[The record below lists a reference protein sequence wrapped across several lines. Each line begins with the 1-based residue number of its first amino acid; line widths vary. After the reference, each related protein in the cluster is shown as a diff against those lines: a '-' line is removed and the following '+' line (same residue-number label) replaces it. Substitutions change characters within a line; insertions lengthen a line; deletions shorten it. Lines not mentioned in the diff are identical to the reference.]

1 MNQESVCCGWLEDS
15 KNDGMLLS
23 PTEALILMA
32 RVHMAAFVLILL
44 AMSVPLQHSFGS
56 TRTLD
61 FSLFPDGSTHVTYSL
76 ESDPFLPDTE
86 VSLYGDS
93 FENLLVE
100 DENGFLLT
108 TQSENNILQV
118 ETLGS
123 SNILINYDTYSLISK
138 DGKIWSFEVDSP
150 VEFNVIMPENSVIV
164 GMSTFPIDM
173 GVESDRT
180 KILLPS
186 GMAEITYF
194 LAVAESSQVLPPVEE
209 TTVPRD
215 GDDTMI
221 YAAVGGAIAA
231 IAVGGAIAM
240 KMRGKSKPVTTSA
253 PQSTTTS
260 VKDEAVFDIE
270 KAIDKPDLR
279 EDDKE
284 IIKFIHENGGSALE
298 SDLRKKFLLPRTT
311 MWRAVKRLERHGLI
325 EITKKDQQNLI
336 KLTNVEADNNE

>member
-1 MNQESVCCGWLEDS
+1 MNQESVYCGWLEDS

-23 PTEALILMA
+23 PTDALILMA
-32 RVHMAAFVLILL
+32 RVHVAAFVLILL

-61 FSLFPDGSTHVTYSL
+61 FFLFPDGSTHVTYSL
-76 ESDPFLPDTE
+76 DSDPLLPDTE

-93 FENLLVE
+93 LENLVAE
-100 DENGFLLT
+100 DENGFLLS
-108 TQSENNILQV
+108 TQSEKNILQV

-138 DGKIWSFEVDSP
+138 DGKIWSFEIDSP
-150 VEFNVIMPENSVIV
+150 VEFNVVMPENSVIV

-173 GVESDRT
+173 NVDSDRT

-186 GMAEITYF
+186 GPAEITYF
-194 LAVAESSQVLPPVEE
+194 LAVAESSLDLPPEE
-209 TTVPRD
+209 TPVTADNDNSMMYVA
-215 GDDTMI
+215 GG
-221 YAAVGGAIAA
+221 AAVAIAA
-231 IAVGGAIAM
+231 IAAIAIKM
-240 KMRGKSKPVTTSA
+240 KNKPKQVVSASQTTAVAEKNEPFNIGKVL
-253 PQSTTTS
+253 
-260 VKDEAVFDIE
+260 EM
-270 KAIDKPDLR
+270 PDLR
-279 EDDKE
+279 EDDKD

-311 MWRAVKRLERHGLI
+311 MWRAVKRLERHELI

-336 KLTNVEADNNE
+336 KLTNVETDKNE

>member
-1 MNQESVCCGWLEDS
+1 MNQESVYCGWLEDS

-23 PTEALILMA
+23 PTDALILMA
-32 RVHMAAFVLILL
+32 RVHVAAFVLILL

-61 FSLFPDGSTHVTYSL
+61 FFLFPDGSTHVTYSL
-76 ESDPFLPDTE
+76 DSDPLLPDAE

-93 FENLLVE
+93 LENLVAE
-100 DENGFLLT
+100 DENGFLLS
-108 TQSENNILQV
+108 TQSEKNILQV

-138 DGKIWSFEVDSP
+138 DGKIWSFEIDSP
-150 VEFNVIMPENSVIV
+150 VEFNVVMPENSVIV

-173 GVESDRT
+173 NVDSDRT

-186 GMAEITYF
+186 GPAEITYF
-194 LAVAESSQVLPPVEE
+194 LAVAESSQVLPPEE
-209 TTVPRD
+209 TPVTADNDNSMMYVA
-215 GDDTMI
+215 GG
-221 YAAVGGAIAA
+221 AAVAIAA
-231 IAVGGAIAM
+231 IAAIAIKM
-240 KMRGKSKPVTTSA
+240 KNKSKQIVSA
-253 PQSTTTS
+253 PQTT
-260 VKDEAVFDIE
+260 VVAERNEPFNIE
-270 KAIDKPDLR
+270 KVLEMPDLR
-279 EDDKE
+279 EDDKD

-311 MWRAVKRLERHGLI
+311 MWRAVKRLERHELI

-336 KLTNVEADNNE
+336 KLTNVETDKNE

>member
-1 MNQESVCCGWLEDS
+1 MNQESVYCGWLEDS

-23 PTEALILMA
+23 PTNALILMA
-32 RVHMAAFVLILL
+32 RVHVAAFVLILL

-61 FSLFPDGSTHVTYSL
+61 FFLFPDGSTHVTYSL
-76 ESDPFLPDTE
+76 DSDPLLPDTE

-93 FENLLVE
+93 LENLVAE
-100 DENGFLLT
+100 DENGFLLS
-108 TQSENNILQV
+108 TQSEKNILQV

-138 DGKIWSFEVDSP
+138 DGKIWSFEIDSP
-150 VEFNVIMPENSVIV
+150 VEFNVVMPENSVIV

-173 GVESDRT
+173 NVDSDRT
-180 KILLPS
+180 KIFLPS
-186 GMAEITYF
+186 GPAEITYF
-194 LAVAESSQVLPPVEE
+194 LAVAESSQVLPPEE
-209 TTVPRD
+209 TPVTE
-215 GDDTMI
+215 GDDNSIM
-221 YAAVGGAIAA
+221 YVAGGAAVAIAA
-231 IAVGGAIAM
+231 IAAIAIKM
-240 KMRGKSKPVTTSA
+240 KNKPKQNVLAS
-253 PQSTTTS
+253 QN
-260 VKDEAVFDIE
+260 AVIAEKNEPFSIE
-270 KAIDKPDLR
+270 KVLEMPDLR

-311 MWRAVKRLERHGLI
+311 MWRAVKRLERHELI

-336 KLTNVEADNNE
+336 KLTNVETDKNE

>member
-1 MNQESVCCGWLEDS
+1 M
-15 KNDGMLLS
+15 
-23 PTEALILMA
+23 
-32 RVHMAAFVLILL
+32 
-44 AMSVPLQHSFGS
+44 AMSVPLQHSYGS

-61 FSLFPDGSTHVTYSL
+61 FFLFPDGSTHVTYSL

-86 VSLYGDS
+86 VSLYGNS
-93 FENLLVE
+93 FENLVAE
-100 DENGFLLT
+100 DESGFPLT
-108 TQSENNILQV
+108 IQSENNILQV

-150 VEFNVIMPENSVIV
+150 VEFNVVMPQNSVIV

-186 GMAEITYF
+186 GPAEITYF
-194 LAVAESSQVLPPVEE
+194 LAVAESSQVLPPKEE
-209 TTVPRD
+209 TPETQD
-215 GDDTMI
+215 GDNTI
-221 YAAVGGAIAA
+221 LYAAVGGAIAV

-240 KMRGKSKPVTTSA
+240 KMRGKPKPLITTSS
-253 PQSTTTS
+253 QNTMTTAKEEES
-260 VKDEAVFDIE
+260 FDIE
-270 KAIDKPDLR
+270 KAMDKPDLR

-284 IIKFIHENGGSALE
+284 IVKFIHENGGSALE

-336 KLTNVEADNNE
+336 KLTNEEADNE

>member
-1 MNQESVCCGWLEDS
+1 MNQESACCGWLEDS

-23 PTEALILMA
+23 PTDALILMA
-32 RVHMAAFVLILL
+32 RVHLAALVLILL

-61 FSLFPDGSTHVTYSL
+61 FFLFPDGSTHVTYSL

-93 FENLLVE
+93 FENLVLE
-100 DENGFLLT
+100 DENGFPLT
-108 TQSENNILQV
+108 AQTENNILQV

-150 VEFNVIMPENSVIV
+150 VEFSVIMPENSVIV

-180 KILLPS
+180 EILLPS
-186 GMAEITYF
+186 GIAEITYF
-194 LAVAESSQVLPPVEE
+194 LAVAESSQILPPVEE
-209 TTVPRD
+209 TPAPQDADNT
-215 GDDTMI
+215 TI
-221 YAAVGGAIAA
+221 YAIGGAIGVIA
-231 IAVGGAIAM
+231 IGGAIAM
-240 KMRGKSKPVTTSA
+240 KIRGKPKPVITS
-253 PQSTTTS
+253 PQTITAS
-260 VKDEAVFDIE
+260 VKEEDTFDIE
-270 KAIDKPDLR
+270 KAMDKPDLR

-311 MWRAVKRLERHGLI
+311 MWRAVKRLERHSLI

-336 KLTNVEADNNE
+336 KLTNLEDNNNE

>member
-93 FENLLVE
+93 FENLVVQ
-100 DENGFLLT
+100 DENEFLLT
-108 TQSENNILQV
+108 TQYENNILQV

-138 DGKIWSFEVDSP
+138 DGKIWSFEVNSP

-173 GVESDRT
+173 GIESDRT

-194 LAVAESSQVLPPVEE
+194 LAVAESSQVLSPVEE
-209 TTVPRD
+209 TPVSQDEDNTI
-215 GDDTMI
+215 I
-221 YAAVGGAIAA
+221 YAVGVA
-231 IAVGGAIAM
+231 IAVIAVGVAITM
-240 KMRGKSKPVTTSA
+240 KMRGKSKPVITTS
-253 PQSTTTS
+253 PQSTMTTAKEEES
-260 VKDEAVFDIE
+260 FDIG
-270 KAIDKPDLR
+270 KAMDKPDLR

-336 KLTNVEADNNE
+336 KLTNTEANNNE

>member
-56 TRTLD
+56 ARTLD
-61 FSLFPDGSTHVTYSL
+61 FFLFPDGSTHVTYSL
-76 ESDPFLPDTE
+76 DSDPLLPDTE

-93 FENLLVE
+93 LENLVAE
-100 DENGFLLT
+100 DENGFLLS
-108 TQSENNILQV
+108 TQSEKNILQV

-123 SNILINYDTYSLISK
+123 SSILINYDTYSLISK
-138 DGKIWSFEVDSP
+138 DGKIWSFEIDSP
-150 VEFNVIMPENSVIV
+150 VEFNVVMPENSVIV

-173 GVESDRT
+173 NVDSDRT

-186 GMAEITYF
+186 GPAEITYF
-194 LAVAESSQVLPPVEE
+194 LAVAESSQVLPPEE
-209 TTVPRD
+209 TPVTADNDNSMMYVV
-215 GDDTMI
+215 GG
-221 YAAVGGAIAA
+221 AAVAIAA
-231 IAVGGAIAM
+231 IAAIAIKM
-240 KMRGKSKPVTTSA
+240 KNKPKQIVSVPQTTVVA
-253 PQSTTTS
+253 ERNEP
-260 VKDEAVFDIE
+260 FNIE
-270 KAIDKPDLR
+270 KVLEMPDLR
-279 EDDKE
+279 EDDKD

-311 MWRAVKRLERHGLI
+311 MWRAVKRLERHELI

-336 KLTNVEADNNE
+336 KLTNVETDKNE

>member
-1 MNQESVCCGWLEDS
+1 MNQESVYCGWLEDS

-61 FSLFPDGSTHVTYSL
+61 FFLFPDGSTHVTYSL

-93 FENLLVE
+93 LENLVTE
-100 DENGFLLT
+100 DENGFLLST
-108 TQSENNILQV
+108 EAENNILHV

-150 VEFNVIMPENSVIV
+150 VEFNVVMPQNSVIV

-173 GVESDRT
+173 GVEDERT

-194 LAVAESSQVLPPVEE
+194 LAVAESSQVLPPAEE
-209 TTVPRD
+209 TPVTQ
-215 GDDTMI
+215 DDDNTMV
-221 YAAVGGAIAA
+221 YAAAGGAIAV
-231 IAVGGAIAM
+231 IAVGGAVAM
-240 KMRGKSKPVTTSA
+240 KMRGKSKPVSTST
-253 PQSTTTS
+253 PQTTTTLS
-260 VKDEAVFDIE
+260 
-270 KAIDKPDLR
+270 L
-279 EDDKE
+279 
-284 IIKFIHENGGSALE
+284 IH
-298 SDLRKKFLLPRTT
+298 
-311 MWRAVKRLERHGLI
+311 I
-325 EITKKDQQNLI
+325 
-336 KLTNVEADNNE
+336 

>member
-15 KNDGMLLS
+15 KNDGILLT
-23 PTEALILMA
+23 PTEALSLMA
-32 RVHMAAFVLILL
+32 RVPLAVFVLILL
-44 AMSVPLQHSFGS
+44 ALSVPLQHSFGS
-56 TRTLD
+56 NRTLD
-61 FSLFPDGSTHVTYSL
+61 LFLFPDGSTHVTYSL

-93 FENLLVE
+93 FENLVVE
-100 DENGFLLT
+100 DENGFPLT
-108 TQSENNILQV
+108 TQSDNNILEV

-138 DGKIWSFEVDSP
+138 DGKIWSFDIDSP
-150 VEFNVIMPENSVIV
+150 VEFNVIMPQNSVIV

-173 GVESDRT
+173 DVTSDRT

-186 GMAEITYF
+186 GIAEITYF
-194 LAVAESSQVLPPVEE
+194 LAVAESSQILPSEVS
-209 TTVPRD
+209 TTEN
-215 GDDTMI
+215 DTSMM
-221 YAAVGGAIAA
+221 YVAGGAAAAIAA
-231 IAVGGAIAM
+231 IAAIAI
-240 KMRGKSKPVTTSA
+240 KIRNNPKSLVS
-253 PQSTTTS
+253 STTQTT
-260 VKDEAVFDIE
+260 VALEKNEPFNIE
-270 KAIDKPDLR
+270 KVLEMPDLR

-311 MWRAVKRLERHGLI
+311 MWRAVKRLERYSLI

-336 KLTNVEADNNE
+336 KLTNVETDRKE

>member
-1 MNQESVCCGWLEDS
+1 MNQESACCGWLEDS

-32 RVHMAAFVLILL
+32 RVPLAVFVLILL

-61 FSLFPDGSTHVTYSL
+61 FFLFPDGSTHVTYSL

-93 FENLLVE
+93 VENLVAE
-100 DENGFLLT
+100 DENGFPLT
-108 TQSENNILQV
+108 TQSEKNILQV

-138 DGKIWSFEVDSP
+138 DGKIWSFEINSP
-150 VEFNVIMPENSVIV
+150 VEFNVVMPENSVIV

-173 GVESDRT
+173 NVDSDRT

-194 LAVAESSQVLPPVEE
+194 LAVAESSQVLPTEE
-209 TTVPRD
+209 TPASE
-215 GDDTMI
+215 GDNSMM
-221 YAAVGGAIAA
+221 YVAGGAAVAIAVIAA
-231 IAVGGAIAM
+231 IALKM
-240 KMRGKSKPVTTSA
+240 KNKPKQIVSTSQTTVLEKNE
-253 PQSTTTS
+253 P
-260 VKDEAVFDIE
+260 FNIE
-270 KAIDKPDLR
+270 RVLLMPDLR

-311 MWRAVKRLERHGLI
+311 MWRAVKRLERYELI

-336 KLTNVEADNNE
+336 KLTNVEDDKNE

>member
-93 FENLLVE
+93 FENLVAQ

-108 TQSENNILQV
+108 TQSESNILQV

-150 VEFNVIMPENSVIV
+150 VEFNVIMPQNSVIV

-209 TTVPRD
+209 TPVTQ
-215 GDDTMI
+215 DDDNTMV
-221 YAAVGGAIAA
+221 YAVGGAIAA
-231 IAVGGAIAM
+231 VIVGGAIAM
-240 KMRGKSKPVTTSA
+240 KMRGKAKPTITTSS
-253 PQSTTTS
+253 QSTMTAAKEES
-260 VKDEAVFDIE
+260 FDIG
-270 KAIDKPDLR
+270 KAMEKPDLR

-336 KLTNVEADNNE
+336 KLTNTETDNNE

>member
-1 MNQESVCCGWLEDS
+1 MNQESVCCEWLEDS
-15 KNDGMLLS
+15 KNDGILLT
-23 PTEALILMA
+23 PTEALSLMA
-32 RVHMAAFVLILL
+32 RVPLAVFVLILL

-56 TRTLD
+56 NRTLD
-61 FSLFPDGSTHVTYSL
+61 LFLFPDGSTHVTYSL
-76 ESDPFLPDTE
+76 ESDPFLLDTE

-93 FENLLVE
+93 FENLVAE
-100 DENGFLLT
+100 DENGFPLT
-108 TQSENNILQV
+108 TQSEKNLLQV

-138 DGKIWSFEVDSP
+138 DGKIWSFEIDSP
-150 VEFNVIMPENSVIV
+150 VEFNVIMPKNSVIV

-173 GVESDRT
+173 NVDFDRT

-194 LAVAESSQVLPPVEE
+194 LAVAESSQILPSEVS
-209 TTVPRD
+209 TTTEN
-215 GDDTMI
+215 DTSMM
-221 YAAVGGAIAA
+221 YVAGGAAVAIAA
-231 IAVGGAIAM
+231 IAAIAI
-240 KMRGKSKPVTTSA
+240 KIRNNPKSLVS
-253 PQSTTTS
+253 STTPTT
-260 VKDEAVFDIE
+260 VALEKNEPFNIE
-270 KAIDKPDLR
+270 KVLEMPDLR

-311 MWRAVKRLERHGLI
+311 MWRAVKRLERYSLI

-336 KLTNVEADNNE
+336 KLTNVETDRNE

>member
-23 PTEALILMA
+23 PTDALILMA
-32 RVHMAAFVLILL
+32 RVHVAALVLILL

-61 FSLFPDGSTHVTYSL
+61 FFLFPDGSTHVTYFL
-76 ESDPFLPDTE
+76 ESDPLLPDTI
-86 VSLYGDS
+86 VPLYGDS

-100 DENGFLLT
+100 DENGFPLT
-108 TQSENNILQV
+108 TQSPIENEILDV

-138 DGKIWSFEVDSP
+138 DGKIWSFEMDSP
-150 VEFNVIMPENSVIV
+150 VEFTVIMPKNSVIV
-164 GMSTFPIDM
+164 GMSTIPMDM
-173 GVESDRT
+173 NVDSERT

-186 GMAEITYF
+186 GPAEISYF
-194 LAVAESSQVLPPVEE
+194 LAVAESSQVLIPEE
-209 TTVPRD
+209 SIQENDNSILYVA
-215 GDDTMI
+215 GGAVA
-221 YAAVGGAIAA
+221 AAVIAA
-231 IAVGGAIAM
+231 IAI
-240 KMRGKSKPVTTSA
+240 KMRSKPKQVISSPHLETL
-253 PQSTTTS
+253 
-260 VKDEAVFDIE
+260 E
-270 KAIDKPDLR
+270 KTETISLEKVLEMPDLR
-279 EDDKE
+279 EDDKD
-284 IIKFIHENGGSALE
+284 IVKFIHESGGNVME

-336 KLTNVEADNNE
+336 KLTNVEVKSDE

>member
-1 MNQESVCCGWLEDS
+1 MNQESVYCGWLEDS

-23 PTEALILMA
+23 PTDALILMA
-32 RVHMAAFVLILL
+32 RVHVAAFVLILL

-61 FSLFPDGSTHVTYSL
+61 FFLFPDGSTHVTYSL
-76 ESDPFLPDTE
+76 DSDPLLPDTE

-93 FENLLVE
+93 LENLVAE
-100 DENGFLLT
+100 DENGFLLS
-108 TQSENNILQV
+108 TQSEKNILQV

-138 DGKIWSFEVDSP
+138 DGKIWSFEIDSP
-150 VEFNVIMPENSVIV
+150 VEFNVVMPENSVIV

-173 GVESDRT
+173 NVDSDRT

-186 GMAEITYF
+186 GPAEITYF
-194 LAVAESSQVLPPVEE
+194 LAVAESSQVLPPEE
-209 TTVPRD
+209 TPVTADNDNSMMYVA
-215 GDDTMI
+215 GG
-221 YAAVGGAIAA
+221 AAIAIAA
-231 IAVGGAIAM
+231 IAAFAIKM
-240 KMRGKSKPVTTSA
+240 KNKPKQIVSA
-253 PQSTTTS
+253 PQTT
-260 VKDEAVFDIE
+260 VVAERNEPFNIE
-270 KAIDKPDLR
+270 KVLEMPDLR
-279 EDDKE
+279 EDDKD

-311 MWRAVKRLERHGLI
+311 MWRAVKRLERHELI

-336 KLTNVEADNNE
+336 KLTNVETDKNE

>member
-23 PTEALILMA
+23 PTDALILMA
-32 RVHMAAFVLILL
+32 RVPIVAFVLILL

-56 TRTLD
+56 NRTLD

-86 VSLYGDS
+86 VPLFGDS
-93 FENLLVE
+93 IENLVVE
-100 DENGFLLT
+100 DENGFLLSA
-108 TQSENNILQV
+108 QSENTILQV

-150 VEFNVIMPENSVIV
+150 VEINVQMPENSVIV

-173 GVESDRT
+173 NVDSDRT
-180 KILLPS
+180 TILLPS
-186 GMAEITYF
+186 GPAEITYF
-194 LAVAESSQVLPPVEE
+194 LSVAESSQIFPSEE
-209 TTVPRD
+209 TTQ
-215 GDDTMI
+215 GDDNSI
-221 YAAVGGAIAA
+221 LYVAGGAAAAAAIAA
-231 IAVGGAIAM
+231 IAI
-240 KMRGKSKPVTTSA
+240 KMRTRPRPTIPSTQTVTMEEQE
-253 PQSTTTS
+253 P
-260 VKDEAVFDIE
+260 FNIE
-270 KAIDKPDLR
+270 KVLEMPDLR
-279 EDDKE
+279 EDDKD

-311 MWRAVKRLERHGLI
+311 MWRAVKRLERHSLI
-325 EITKKDQQNLI
+325 EITKKDQQNLL
-336 KLTNVEADNNE
+336 KLTNVEVKSDE

>member
-1 MNQESVCCGWLEDS
+1 MNQESVYCSWLEDS

-32 RVHMAAFVLILL
+32 RVPLAVFVLILL
-44 AMSVPLQHSFGS
+44 AMSVPLQNSFGS
-56 TRTLD
+56 NRTLD
-61 FSLFPDGSTHVTYSL
+61 LFLFPDGSTHVTYSL

-93 FENLLVE
+93 VENLVVE
-100 DENGFLLT
+100 DENGFPLT
-108 TQSENNILQV
+108 AQSENNTLDV

-138 DGKIWSFEVDSP
+138 DGKIWSFEIDSP
-150 VEFNVIMPENSVIV
+150 VEFNVIMPQNSVIV

-173 GVESDRT
+173 DVTSDRT
-180 KILLPS
+180 KLLLPS

-194 LAVAESSQVLPPVEE
+194 LAVAESSQVLPPEE
-209 TTVPRD
+209 NTT
-215 GDDTMI
+215 TENNTSMI
-221 YAAVGGAIAA
+221 YVAGGVAAIAIIAA
-231 IAVGGAIAM
+231 IAIKM
-240 KMRGKSKPVTTSA
+240 KNKPKQIITSSQTTETLENDKA
-253 PQSTTTS
+253 
-260 VKDEAVFDIE
+260 FNIE
-270 KAIDKPDLR
+270 KVLEMPDLR

-311 MWRAVKRLERHGLI
+311 MWRAVKRLERYELV

-336 KLTNVEADNNE
+336 KLTNVEIDKNE

>member
-23 PTEALILMA
+23 PTGALILMA

-93 FENLLVE
+93 FENLVVQ
-100 DENGFLLT
+100 DENGFLLS

-194 LAVAESSQVLPPVEE
+194 LAVAESSQVLPSVEE
-209 TTVPRD
+209 PPVTQ
-215 GDDTMI
+215 DDDNTMV
-221 YAAVGGAIAA
+221 YAVGGAIAA
-231 IAVGGAIAM
+231 IAVGGAVAM
-240 KMRGKSKPVTTSA
+240 KMRGKSKPVSASTPQTS
-253 PQSTTTS
+253 TIS
-260 VKDEAVFDIE
+260 VKEGTVFDIE
-270 KAIDKPDLR
+270 KAMDKPDLR

-336 KLTNVEADNNE
+336 KLTNVEANNNE

>member
-93 FENLLVE
+93 FENLVVQ
-100 DENGFLLT
+100 DENEFLLT
-108 TQSENNILQV
+108 TQYENNILQV

-173 GVESDRT
+173 GIESDRT

-194 LAVAESSQVLPPVEE
+194 LAVA
-209 TTVPRD
+209 
-215 GDDTMI
+215 
-221 YAAVGGAIAA
+221 
-231 IAVGGAIAM
+231 
-240 KMRGKSKPVTTSA
+240 
-253 PQSTTTS
+253 
-260 VKDEAVFDIE
+260 
-270 KAIDKPDLR
+270 
-279 EDDKE
+279 
-284 IIKFIHENGGSALE
+284 
-298 SDLRKKFLLPRTT
+298 
-311 MWRAVKRLERHGLI
+311 
-325 EITKKDQQNLI
+325 
-336 KLTNVEADNNE
+336 

>member
-23 PTEALILMA
+23 PTDALILMA
-32 RVHMAAFVLILL
+32 RVHVAALVLILL

-93 FENLLVE
+93 FENLVVQ

-150 VEFNVIMPENSVIV
+150 VEFNVIMPQNSVIV

-209 TTVPRD
+209 TPVTQ
-215 GDDTMI
+215 DDDNTMV
-221 YAAVGGAIAA
+221 YAVGGAIAA
-231 IAVGGAIAM
+231 VIVGGAIAM
-240 KMRGKSKPVTTSA
+240 KMRGKAKPTITTSS
-253 PQSTTTS
+253 QSTMTAAKEES
-260 VKDEAVFDIE
+260 FDIG
-270 KAIDKPDLR
+270 KAMEKPDLR

-336 KLTNVEADNNE
+336 KLTNTETDNNE

>member
-1 MNQESVCCGWLEDS
+1 
-15 KNDGMLLS
+15 MLLS

-32 RVHMAAFVLILL
+32 RVPLAVFVLILL

-56 TRTLD
+56 NRTLD
-61 FSLFPDGSTHVTYSL
+61 FFLFSDGSTHVTYSL

-86 VSLYGDS
+86 ISLYGDS
-93 FENLLVE
+93 VENLVVE

-108 TQSENNILQV
+108 AQSENNILQV

-138 DGKIWSFEVDSP
+138 DGKIWSFEIDSP
-150 VEFNVIMPENSVIV
+150 VEFNVIMPQNSVIV

-173 GVESDRT
+173 DVTSDRT
-180 KILLPS
+180 KLLLPS
-186 GMAEITYF
+186 GIAEITYF
-194 LAVAESSQVLPPVEE
+194 SAVAESSKVSPPNE
-209 TTVPRD
+209 TPVTQNDNSMLYV
-215 GDDTMI
+215 
-221 YAAVGGAIAA
+221 AGGIIAIATIAA
-231 IAVGGAIAM
+231 IAIKIKNKPKQIVSTSKTIVLE
-240 KMRGKSKPVTTSA
+240 KKEPFNIGKVL
-253 PQSTTTS
+253 
-260 VKDEAVFDIE
+260 EM
-270 KAIDKPDLR
+270 PDLR

-311 MWRAVKRLERHGLI
+311 MWRAVKRLERYELI

-336 KLTNVEADNNE
+336 KLTNVETDKNE

>member
-1 MNQESVCCGWLEDS
+1 MNQESVYCGWLEDS

-23 PTEALILMA
+23 PTDALILMA
-32 RVHMAAFVLILL
+32 RVHVAAFVLILL

-56 TRTLD
+56 ARTLD
-61 FSLFPDGSTHVTYSL
+61 FFLFPDGSTHVTYSL

-86 VSLYGDS
+86 VALYGDS
-93 FENLLVE
+93 LENLVAE
-100 DENGFLLT
+100 DENGFLLS
-108 TQSENNILQV
+108 TQSEKNILQV

-138 DGKIWSFEVDSP
+138 DGKIWSFEIDSP
-150 VEFNVIMPENSVIV
+150 VEFNVVMPENSVIV

-173 GVESDRT
+173 NVDSDRT

-186 GMAEITYF
+186 GPAEITYF
-194 LAVAESSQVLPPVEE
+194 LAVAESSQVLPPEE
-209 TTVPRD
+209 TPVNTGND
-215 GDDTMI
+215 NSMI
-221 YAAVGGAIAA
+221 YAAGGAAVVIAAIAA
-231 IAVGGAIAM
+231 IAIKMKNKPKQIVSAQQTTVIAETNE
-240 KMRGKSKPVTTSA
+240 P
-253 PQSTTTS
+253 
-260 VKDEAVFDIE
+260 FNIE
-270 KAIDKPDLR
+270 KVLEMPDLR

-311 MWRAVKRLERHGLI
+311 MWRAVKRLERHELI

-336 KLTNVEADNNE
+336 KLRNVETDKNE

>member
-1 MNQESVCCGWLEDS
+1 MNQESVYCGWLEDS

-23 PTEALILMA
+23 PTDALILMA
-32 RVHMAAFVLILL
+32 RVHVAAFVLILL

-61 FSLFPDGSTHVTYSL
+61 FFLFPDGSTHVTYSL
-76 ESDPFLPDTE
+76 DSDPLLPDTE

-93 FENLLVE
+93 LENLVAE
-100 DENGFLLT
+100 DENGFLLS
-108 TQSENNILQV
+108 TQSEKNILQV

-138 DGKIWSFEVDSP
+138 DGKIWSFEIDSP
-150 VEFNVIMPENSVIV
+150 VEFNVVMPENSVIV

-173 GVESDRT
+173 NVDSDRT

-186 GMAEITYF
+186 GPAEITYF
-194 LAVAESSQVLPPVEE
+194 LAVAESSQVLPPEE
-209 TTVPRD
+209 TPVTADNDNSMMYVA
-215 GDDTMI
+215 GGV
-221 YAAVGGAIAA
+221 AVAIAA
-231 IAVGGAIAM
+231 IAAIAIKM
-240 KMRGKSKPVTTSA
+240 KNKPKQIVSA
-253 PQSTTTS
+253 PQTT
-260 VKDEAVFDIE
+260 VVAERNEPFNIE
-270 KAIDKPDLR
+270 KVLEMPDLR
-279 EDDKE
+279 EDDKD

-311 MWRAVKRLERHGLI
+311 MWRAVKRLERHELI

-336 KLTNVEADNNE
+336 KLTNVETDKNE

>member
-1 MNQESVCCGWLEDS
+1 MNQESVYCGWLEDS

-23 PTEALILMA
+23 PTDALILMA
-32 RVHMAAFVLILL
+32 RVHVAAFVLILL

-61 FSLFPDGSTHVTYSL
+61 FFLFPDGSTHVTYSL
-76 ESDPFLPDTE
+76 DSDPLLPDTE

-93 FENLLVE
+93 LENLVAE
-100 DENGFLLT
+100 DENGFLLS
-108 TQSENNILQV
+108 TQSEKNILQV

-138 DGKIWSFEVDSP
+138 DGKIWSFEIDSP
-150 VEFNVIMPENSVIV
+150 VEFNVVMPENSVIV

-173 GVESDRT
+173 NVDSDRT

-186 GMAEITYF
+186 GPAEITYF
-194 LAVAESSQVLPPVEE
+194 LAVAESSQVLPPEE
-209 TTVPRD
+209 TPVTADNDNSIMYVA
-215 GDDTMI
+215 GG
-221 YAAVGGAIAA
+221 AAVAIASIAA
-231 IAVGGAIAM
+231 IAIKM
-240 KMRGKSKPVTTSA
+240 KNKPKQIVSA
-253 PQSTTTS
+253 PQTT
-260 VKDEAVFDIE
+260 VVAERNEPFNIE
-270 KAIDKPDLR
+270 KVLEMPDLR
-279 EDDKE
+279 EDDKD

-311 MWRAVKRLERHGLI
+311 MWRAVKRLERHELI

-336 KLTNVEADNNE
+336 KLTNVETDKNE

>member
-1 MNQESVCCGWLEDS
+1 MNQESVYCGWLEDS

-32 RVHMAAFVLILL
+32 RVPLAVFVLILL

-61 FSLFPDGSTHVTYSL
+61 FFLFPDGSTHVTYSL

-93 FENLLVE
+93 VENLVAE
-100 DENGFLLT
+100 DENGFPLT
-108 TQSENNILQV
+108 TQSKKNILQV

-123 SNILINYDTYSLISK
+123 SSILINYDTYSLISK
-138 DGKIWSFEVDSP
+138 DGKIWSFEINSP
-150 VEFNVIMPENSVIV
+150 VEFNVVMPENSVIV

-173 GVESDRT
+173 NVDSDRT

-186 GMAEITYF
+186 GIAEITYF
-194 LAVAESSQVLPPVEE
+194 LAVAESSQVLPTEE
-209 TTVPRD
+209 TPASE
-215 GDDTMI
+215 GDNSMM
-221 YAAVGGAIAA
+221 YVAGGAAVAIAA
-231 IAVGGAIAM
+231 IAAIALKM
-240 KMRGKSKPVTTSA
+240 KNKPKQIVSTSQTTVLEKNE
-253 PQSTTTS
+253 P
-260 VKDEAVFDIE
+260 FNIE
-270 KAIDKPDLR
+270 KVLEMPDLR

-311 MWRAVKRLERHGLI
+311 MWRAVKRLERYELI

-336 KLTNVEADNNE
+336 KLTNVEDDKNE